1 MFYYLSGTVTHIE
14 PYLAVID
21 CGGVGYACRTTSY
34 TLSALKKGDKGK
46 LFTHLNVREDA
57 MELYGF
63 ATQEELNLF
72 QHLISVSGVGPKSAL
87 AVLSDMTPDQL
98 SLAVASGDAKSLRNA
113 PGIGPK
119 VAQRIILELK
129 DKLGT
134 DGLAEGMQEVA
145 AQLRSETT
153 NMSEAVSALCVLGYS
168 QSEAARALAGMAAD
182 TPVDELIKHG
192 LKALSGGR

>member
-1 MFYYLSGTVTHIE
+1 M
-14 PYLAVID
+14 
-21 CGGVGYACRTTSY
+21 TTMT
-34 TLSALKKGDKGK
+34 TLSCLPPAGGEVTLY
-46 LFTHLNVREDA
+46 THLNVREDA
-57 MELYGF
+57 LDLYGF
-63 ATQEELNLF
+63 YTQAERTAF
-72 QHLISVSGVGPKSAL
+72 QMLIGVSGVGPKSAL

-153 NMSEAVSALCVLGYS
+153 NMSEAVSALCVLGFPVGGMLGEGAHDFLVKLQALVGGAHAGNIHHIIRYLAKH
-168 QSEAARALAGMAAD
+168 AALDVWHIPAL
-182 TPVDELIKHG
+182 
-192 LKALSGGR
+192 